1 MPPAPAFTT
10 ADGSTILAADVP
22 PKQFLNSQSQEP
34 HRDRTKTLLRSHPE
48 LRRFIGRNPYTA
60 VMILGCVSLQ
70 VGLGFLLRDSPWW
83 VILLVAFTAG
93 ACASHAL
100 WTLIHECSHNLI
112 FSKTYLNTLASI
124 TANLPHL
131 LPSAVSFQRY
141 HLKHHAFQGVYDLD
155 ADLPSYWEARL
166 IGNSAI
172 GKALWLL
179 LFPIFQVTRPPRLKE
194 IRMFDRW
201 IVLNFTVQLAFD
213 AAVYVFLG
221 PKAFAYLAASFF
233 FSVGLHPLGAR
244 WIQEHYLVAPPQ
256 ETYSYYG
263 PFNKLAFNVGYHN
276 EHHDL
281 PSVPWNHLPDIR
293 SGAPEM
299 YNSLVYHTSWT
310 RLLLKFLFDPS
321 LCLFSREV
329 RTERGRVP
337 LNAEV
342 KPDIDFLEGCEAGTN
357 PGLPNLPQSEAALR
371 N

>member
-1 MPPAPAFTT
+1 VTPPPT
-10 ADGSTILAADVP
+10 
-22 PKQFLNSQSQEP
+22 QFLYSQSQEP
-34 HRDRTKTLLRSHPE
+34 HRDRTKTLLRNHPE
-48 LRRFIGRNPYTA
+48 LRQLIGRNPYTA
-60 VMILGCVSLQ
+60 LMILGCVSLQ
-70 VGLGFLLRDSPWW
+70 VGLAYLVRDSPWW
-83 VILLVAFTAG
+83 VLLVTAFSAG

-112 FSKTYLNTLASI
+112 FSKTYWNTLTSI
-124 TANLPHL
+124 LANLPHL

-141 HLKHHAFQGVYDLD
+141 HMKHHAFQGVYDLD

-166 IGNSAI
+166 IGNSTI

-201 IVLNFTVQLAFD
+201 IVLNFAVQFAFD
-213 AAVYVFLG
+213 AAIYVYFG
-221 PKAFAYLAASFF
+221 PKAFWYLAASFF

-263 PFNKLAFNVGYHN
+263 PLNTIAFNVGYHN

-281 PSVPWNHLPDIR
+281 PSVPWNHLPAIR

-310 RLLLKFLFDPS
+310 SLLLKFLFDPGIS
-321 LCLFSREV
+321 LFSRRA
-329 RTERGRVP
+329 RTERGRVA
-337 LNAEV
+337 LDAEV
-342 KPDIDFLEGCEAGTN
+342 KPDIDFLEGREAGTN
-357 PGLPNLPQSEAALR
+357 TREVPVARGA
-371 N
+371 

>member
-1 MPPAPAFTT
+1 VRAP
-10 ADGSTILAADVP
+10 IN
-22 PKQFLNSQSQEP
+22 QFLYSQEPEP
-34 HRDRTKTLLRSHPE
+34 HRDRTKQLLRSHPE
-48 LRRFIGRNPYTA
+48 MRRYIGKNPYTSLI
-60 VMILGCVSLQ
+60 ILGCVALQ
-70 VGLGFLLRDSPWW
+70 VSVGFLVNGWPWW
-83 VILLVAFTAG
+83 AIVLASVSIG

-112 FSKTYLNTLASI
+112 FSKTYLNTLFGI
-124 TANLPHL
+124 MANLPHL

-141 HLKHHAFQGVYDLD
+141 HMKHHAFQGVYDLD

-166 IGNSAI
+166 VGNSAL

-201 IVLNFTVQLAFD
+201 IVLNIVVQLAFD
-213 AAVYVFLG
+213 AAVYRYIG
-221 PKAFAYLAASFF
+221 PGALLYLAASFF

-263 PFNKLAFNVGYHN
+263 PFNKVAFNVGYHN

-281 PSVPWNHLPDIR
+281 PSVPWNRLPKIR

-310 RLLLKFLFDPS
+310 KLLFTFLFDS
-321 LCLFSREV
+321 RISLFSRQE
-329 RTERGRVP
+329 RIERGSVA

-342 KPDIDFLEGCEAGTN
+342 KPDIDFISSQTA
-357 PGLPNLPQSEAALR
+357 
-371 N
+371 